1 MGRAVELKLDLFGK
15 ESAAEFLQK
24 RAGRNDP
31 AGAGRLAAAL
41 GHLPLALD
49 HAGAY
54 CRLTGSSFDAYRE
67 KIDTRIARAPTGAAY
82 PASVAAT
89 FALAIEQIVATHPQ
103 AETLLGCC
111 AFLASERIPLDL
123 VADAVADEDERAEAL
138 MACRSSSTTMPTPRR
153 PSPCTAWCRR
163 RCAHGSASVKAP
175 TPSARRSRL
184 RRRFPS
190 SLTAIPRSGRNAP
203 RCSRMC
209 WRSPSVI
216 GRASTTCPRPAA
228 ACSI

>member
-1 MGRAVELKLDLFGK
+1 MGRAVEMKLDLFGK

-24 RAGRNDP
+24 RAGRIDP

-67 KIDTRIARAPTGAAY
+67 KTDTRIARAPTGAAY
-82 PASVAAT
+82 PASVAA
-89 FALAIEQIVATHPQ
+89 
-103 AETLLGCC
+103 
-111 AFLASERIPLDL
+111 
-123 VADAVADEDERAEAL
+123 RA
-138 MACRSSSTTMPTPRR
+138 R
-153 PSPCTAWCRR
+153 
-163 RCAHGSASVKAP
+163 GSASGKVP
-175 TPSARRSRL
+175 MPSARRSLL

-190 SLTAIPRSGRNAP
+190 SPTAILRSGRNAR
-203 RCSRMC
+203 RCFRMC
-209 WRSPSVI
+209 WRSPSAI
-216 GRASTTCPRPAA
+216 GRASTKCPRPAG